1 MVDRGRMVGS
11 GDEHGAEDQAAEE
24 ILAAVRV
31 LLEPLI
37 RDGAKVSALG
47 TPEMVAAD
55 IVARLGLVKN
65 PWADIVGP
73 CYSSGG
79 LQKELGVGRAAL
91 SKAVRERRALRLD
104 TSDQRTLY
112 PAFQVRNGALVP
124 GLNKV
129 LPILGAGVD
138 DPWTWAQWLNTPLR
152 GGDGV
157 NRRHIDRLV
166 SGEIAGVVAAARR
179 DASSWRS

>member
-1 MVDRGRMVGS
+1 MSSDQ
-11 GDEHGAEDQAAEE
+11 DEHQRENAATDE
-24 ILAAVRV
+24 
-31 LLEPLI
+31 LLEAIRARLERLI

-47 TPEMVAAD
+47 SPDTVAAD

-124 GLNKV
+124 GLSEV
-129 LPILGAGVD
+129 LPILGEGVD
-138 DPWTWAQWLNTPLR
+138 DPWTWAQWLNTPSAA
-152 GGDGV
+152 GTEWSGDT
-157 NRRHIDRLV
+157 
-166 SGEIAGVVAAARR
+166 ST
-179 DASSWRS
+179 ASPLEKSPAL

>member
-1 MVDRGRMVGS
+1 MSSDQDGHQRENAAT
-11 GDEHGAEDQAAEE
+11 DE
-24 ILAAVRV
+24 
-31 LLEPLI
+31 LLEAIRARLERLI

-47 TPEMVAAD
+47 SPDTVAAD

-124 GLNKV
+124 GLSEV

-157 NRRHIDRLV
+157 ERRHIDRLAA
-166 SGEIAGVVAAARR
+166 GEVAGVVAAARR
-179 DASSWRS
+179 DAASWGS

>member
-1 MVDRGRMVGS
+1 MVDGR
-11 GDEHGAEDQAAEE
+11 DESEPELAATDEL
-24 ILAAVRV
+24 LAAVRAR
-31 LLEPLI
+31 LAPLI
-37 RDGAKVSALG
+37 RDGAKVTALG
-47 TPEMVAAD
+47 SPDAVAAD

-91 SKAVRERRALRLD
+91 SKAVRESRALRLE
-104 TSDQRTLY
+104 TSDRRTLY

-124 GLNKV
+124 GLSDV
-129 LPILGAGVD
+129 LAILRAGVD

-152 GGDGV
+152 GGDGIE
-157 NRRHIDRLV
+157 RRHIDRLS
-166 SGEIAGVVAAARR
+166 SGEIVGVVAAARR
-179 DASSWRS
+179 DAHSWGREPQ

>member
-1 MVDRGRMVGS
+1 M
-11 GDEHGAEDQAAEE
+11 
-24 ILAAVRV
+24 
-31 LLEPLI
+31 
-37 RDGAKVSALG
+37 
-47 TPEMVAAD
+47 
-55 IVARLGLVKN
+55 
-65 PWADIVGP
+65 ADIVGP

-112 PAFQVRNGALVP
+112 PAFQVRNSALVP
-124 GLNKV
+124 GLSEV

-157 NRRHIDRLV
+157 ERRHIDRLAA
-166 SGEIAGVVAAARR
+166 GEVAGVVAAARR
-179 DASSWRS
+179 DAASWGS